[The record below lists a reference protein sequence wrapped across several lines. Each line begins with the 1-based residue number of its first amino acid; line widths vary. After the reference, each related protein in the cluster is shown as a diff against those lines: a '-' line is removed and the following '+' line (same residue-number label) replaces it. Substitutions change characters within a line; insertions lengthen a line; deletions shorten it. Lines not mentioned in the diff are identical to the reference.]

1 MTMFNGYIM
10 TNWSGAS
17 SRVYR
22 TSSIFVVSLI
32 DGKKETESFSTR
44 TRAHDYIT
52 CIMDKAGKNKKR
64 LLLCFDFPFGYP
76 ANSYDGFRCN
86 NWEELWDLISK
97 EIDDKPDNRNNTF
110 EVAGE
115 LNKTFTGVGPFWR
128 HPSPNDNRFENLPYY
143 QPDGYGDWLPSE
155 FRHVEKLAK
164 DPPRINPMSVWELYN
179 PGSVGSK
186 TLMGIPTLQKLK
198 ERGDCC
204 VWPFQDLDEN
214 KHVIA
219 EIYPAI
225 WDKKN
230 QPAMTIKE
238 RLCRT
243 LKIISC
249 LDKNERLQ
257 DFLNAPDAYDKNIIK
272 KEGWILGVDEN
283 GNPAQCP

>member
-1 MTMFNGYIM
+1 MTMFDGYIM

-52 CIMDKAGKNKKR
+52 CMINKPTKNGKP
-64 LLLCFDFPFGYP
+64 LLIGFDFAFGYP
-76 ANSYDGFRCN
+76 AKAYDELGCK
-86 NWEELWDLISK
+86 NWEKLWKLIDT
-97 EIDDKPDNRNNTF
+97 EIDDSDSNKNNRFDVANKLNSLF
-110 EVAGE
+110 AGE
-115 LNKTFTGVGPFWR
+115 GPFWGKPANYTQYKNILTNR
-128 HPSPNDNRFENLPYY
+128 PKRFAKGSNDPL
-143 QPDGYGDWLPSE
+143 Q
-155 FRHVEKLAK
+155 FRTIETYFKKAK
-164 DPPRINPMSVWELYN
+164 SVWQLAYN
-179 PGSVGSK
+179 GCVGSK
-186 TLMGIPTLQKLK
+186 TLMGIPTLQELK
-198 ERGDCC
+198 QREDCC

-225 WDKKN
+225 WDEKKS
-230 QPAMTIKE
+230 QMTIEE
-238 RLCRT
+238 RVCRT

-249 LDKNERLQ
+249 LDKNSTLKNLLQ
-257 DFLNAPDAYDKNIIK
+257 APHRHPCKNDIIK
-272 KEGWILGVDEN
+272 KEGWILGVDET